1 MIPLKETAQNRSI
14 NPIVYYVCLDI
25 DMYIYICR
33 YIHGNPKKDRKVI
46 HSVL

>member
-25 DMYIYICR
+25 DMYIYI
-33 YIHGNPKKDRKVI
+33 YVAIYMVTPKKIEK
-46 HSVL
+46 

>member
-25 DMYIYICR
+25 DMYIYI
-33 YIHGNPKKDRKVI
+33 YIYVAIYMVTPKKIEK
-46 HSVL
+46 